1 MAHMLPPSPVS
12 YTLAIAVEF
21 DFRAHHPTRGK
32 KDIGNMMMT
41 DVKAGKGHVNRPQRN
56 PNNQQAE
63 VEILALG
70 EI

>member
-1 MAHMLPPSPVS
+1 
-12 YTLAIAVEF
+12 VEF

-32 KDIGNMMMT
+32 KEIGDMMMT
-41 DVKAGKGHVNRPQRN
+41 DVKAGKGHVNCPQRN

>member
-1 MAHMLPPSPVS
+1 VG
-12 YTLAIAVEF
+12 F

-32 KDIGNMMMT
+32 KEIGDMMMT
-41 DVKAGKGHVNRPQRN
+41 EVKAGKGHVNCPQRN